1 MLSLNER
8 KHLSSTFKF
17 DPRPKP
23 SSPTLLPKGEGSK
36 LSKYMAQTPTDFNFL
51 IREVCQ
57 HPLPKGARERGNR
70 FLREHRLSHQILV
83 NSLCG
88 TSSIRNGPN
97 DQRLAPGHVARG
109 EDFRH
114 TGHLVLIH
122 LNIAALVNQHS
133 QLRQ

>member
-8 KHLSSTFKF
+8 KHLSSTFNF

-57 HPLPKGARERGNR
+57 HPFKAGLKIQALLRDEAELLTALIESSVLLHFKLESTPCRRNTELRNSRSSLPSSRKRHANR
-70 FLREHRLSHQILV
+70 AEYQK
-83 NSLCG
+83 
-88 TSSIRNGPN
+88 
-97 DQRLAPGHVARG
+97 
-109 EDFRH
+109 
-114 TGHLVLIH
+114 
-122 LNIAALVNQHS
+122 
-133 QLRQ
+133 